1 VNAGPRLVAVQQWRS
16 FAPLQLTPILQGALD
31 ALHEHGYHGTT
42 VRDIARRAGVTVP
55 ALYYHYENKQG
66 ILVALLDLSIDEA
79 LARARAA
86 LAEAGE
92 DATTRERFVVLVEA
106 LTLFMANRATFAHL
120 DSELRYLEPTN
131 RRGYAAKRKQL
142 ETMLQDILVEGNAS
156 GVFQMTSPADTA
168 RALLGMLRS
177 ITGWFHPDGP
187 LTPEEISRRY
197 VDISL
202 STVGAGPA
210 VGVGPAVGAG
220 PTGGTAPILG

>member
-1 VNAGPRLVAVQQWRS
+1 MNAGPRLAAAQWRT
-16 FAPLQLTPILQGALD
+16 FAAPRLTPILQGALD

-79 LARARAA
+79 LARAHAA

-92 DATTRERFVVLVEA
+92 GASAQDRFVVLVEA
-106 LTLFMANRATFAHL
+106 VTLFMANRVTFAHL
-120 DSELRYLEPTN
+120 DSELRYLEPSN

-142 ETMLQDILVEGNAS
+142 ENLLQDILTEGNAS
-156 GVFQMTSPADTA
+156 GVFQLTSPADTS

-177 ITGWFHPDGP
+177 ITGWYHPDGP
-187 LTPEEISRRY
+187 LSPEEISRRY

-202 STVGAGPA
+202 HTVGAGPIR
-210 VGVGPAVGAG
+210 G
-220 PTGGTAPILG
+220 